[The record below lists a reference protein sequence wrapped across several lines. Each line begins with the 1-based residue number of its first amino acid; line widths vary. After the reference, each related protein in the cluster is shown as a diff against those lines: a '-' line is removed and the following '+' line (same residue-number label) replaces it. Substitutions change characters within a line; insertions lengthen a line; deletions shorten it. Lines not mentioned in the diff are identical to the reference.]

1 MSVNIYDKNTG
12 ELTKV
17 AGNSKDPN
25 IEFPTTPAGKFL
37 KDDNTWDNVPNP
49 SVVTGATATTDGE
62 SGLVPQPLAGDQDKF
77 LKGDGSFGN
86 IPKANNDITNLA
98 PAYDATLTYDVG
110 DLVTYIDSQGSGKLY
125 KCIVAITTPEAFNI
139 NKWDDV
145 TTSEVYGR
153 KSTIISTVTS
163 DGTKRRDE
171 LLFSLI
177 DGVTIDPESEY
188 LLTQT
193 ENSTATV
200 SLYHERLASS
210 TQIQLAEPFIGI
222 ALPTSCRNITLD
234 VTGSS
239 SCKAGSI
246 EFTTN
251 GTNASDTSNIISGAG
266 EYTFTLYKLA
276 TK

>member
-110 DLVTYIDSQGSGKLY
+110 DLVTFIDAQGSGKLY
-125 KCIVAITTPEAFNI
+125 KCIVAVTTPEAFNI

-145 TTSEVYGR
+145 TTSEVFAKKR
-153 KSTIISTVTS
+153 EIVSSVDFTATSTWGDV
-163 DGTKRRDE
+163 
-171 LLFSLI
+171 LNA
-177 DGVTIDPESEY
+177 
-188 LLTQT
+188 LTQ
-193 ENSTATV
+193 
-200 SLYHERLASS
+200 
-210 TQIQLAEPFIGI
+210 
-222 ALPTSCRNITLD
+222 NITIEEDTEYILEIE
-234 VTGSS
+234 TASYT
-239 SCKAGSI
+239 SI
-246 EFTTN
+246 ERMRAAFSNAVIFVDTYSSATSILSRYINTGTN
-251 GTNASDTSNIISGAG
+251 GTGGIVYTNKIDTNGFSHTDETSEPIAG
-266 EYTFTLYKLA
+266 ESGSAKIIKFND
-276 TK
+276 